1 MLVALLF
8 SAASDWGLGPV
19 AGQDLCT
26 WAVLPAQPNWS
37 RHHALGGLHTHERTN
52 NCLLT
57 LILNSG
63 SRK

>member
-1 MLVALLF
+1 MTHQIAGWF
-8 SAASDWGLGPV
+8 AWGLGPV

-26 WAVLPAQPNWS
+26 WAVLPAGFLWPNWS
-37 RHHALGGLHTHERTN
+37 RHHAFGDLRMRERTN

-57 LILNSG
+57 KSG